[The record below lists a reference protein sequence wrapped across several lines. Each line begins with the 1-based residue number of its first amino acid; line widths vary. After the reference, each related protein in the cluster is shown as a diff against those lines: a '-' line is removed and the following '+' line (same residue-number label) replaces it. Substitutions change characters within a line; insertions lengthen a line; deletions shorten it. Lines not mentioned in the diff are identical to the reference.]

1 MTARRKVACRTLSL
15 SAALALMAGSA
26 AAQEVRAGQEV
37 RVGFLNTFT
46 GGGAVIGEEMKKAWE
61 LALEHLGGK
70 FGGLKA
76 VTFYGDDQLKPEAGI
91 AAVEKFLQQDKVHFV
106 AGPIWS
112 NVMVAVKDR
121 VLGSNAIL
129 VSTNAGPS
137 QLAGK
142 DCSPYFFSTSWQ
154 GDQVPEAMGQLMNGE
169 KLSDVLLMAPNYQ
182 AGKDVLAGFERFYQG
197 KISDRVLFKIGT
209 TDYQAEFASIRAKKP
224 GGVFVF
230 APGAMGTAFMK
241 QWAAAGLGKDIK
253 LYTVFVI
260 NHLNL
265 PAIGEAAIGSYFAD
279 YWNAE
284 SDAPGNRRFVKGY
297 IAKHK
302 AHPSHFAAQ
311 AYDAA
316 FLIDSGVKGVQGKVD
331 DRKALSAALRKAD
344 YESIRGRFSFNVNGF
359 PIQDYYK
366 FSVVK
371 GPGGAPAIKTEGV
384 VFKAH
389 KDAYHG
395 ECKATLQ

>member
-1 MTARRKVACRTLSL
+1 MKSRRSLTLASIL
-15 SAALALMAGSA
+15 ALAACPVLAPDA
-26 AAQEVRAGQEV
+26 RAQDV

-61 LALEHLGGK
+61 LALEHLGNK
-70 FGGLKA
+70 FGGLPA
-76 VTFYGDDQLKPEAGI
+76 VTIYADDQLKPDVGI
-91 AAVEKFLQQDKVHFV
+91 AAVEKLLQQDKVHFV

-112 NVMVAVKDR
+112 NVMVAIKDR
-121 VLGSNAIL
+121 VLNSNAIL

-154 GDQVPEAMGQLMNGE
+154 GDQVPEAMGELMNGE
-169 KLSDVLLMAPNYQ
+169 KLADVLLMAPNYQ
-182 AGKDVLAGFERFYQG
+182 AGKDVLAGFERFYKG
-197 KISDRVLFKIGT
+197 KVSDRIFFKIGT

-241 QWAAAGLGKDIK
+241 QWAASGLGNDIK

-260 NHLNL
+260 NHINL
-265 PAIGEAAIGSYFAD
+265 PPIGEAAVGSYFVD
-279 YWNAE
+279 YWNHE
-284 SDAPGNRRFVKGY
+284 SDAPASQRFIKGFM
-297 IAKHK
+297 AKHK
-302 AHPSHFAAQ
+302 VHPSHFAAQ

-316 FLIDSGVKGVQGKVD
+316 FLIDSGVKGAKGVS
-331 DRKALSAALRKAD
+331 DRKALAVAMRKAD
-344 YESIRGRFSFNVNGF
+344 YESIRGKFSFNVNGF

-366 FSVVK
+366 FSVIK
-371 GPGGAPAIKTEGV
+371 GAGGQPAIKTEGI
-384 VFKAH
+384 VFRQH

-395 ECKATLQ
+395 ECKARLQ

>member
-1 MTARRKVACRTLSL
+1 MKMRRALTLASSL
-15 SAALALMAGSA
+15 ALAAVPLVAQSA
-26 AAQEVRAGQEV
+26 RAQDV

-46 GGGAVIGEEMKKAWE
+46 GGGAVIGEEMRKAWE
-61 LALEHLGGK
+61 LALEHLGNK
-70 FGGLKA
+70 FGGLPA
-76 VTFYGDDQLKPEAGI
+76 VTIYADDQFKPDVGI
-91 AAVEKFLQQDKVHFV
+91 AVVEKLLQQDKVHFV

-112 NVMVAVKDR
+112 NVMVAIKDR
-121 VLGSNAIL
+121 VLNSNAIL

-142 DCSPYFFSTSWQ
+142 ECSPYFFSTSWQ
-154 GDQVPEAMGQLMNGE
+154 GDQVPEAMGELMNGE

-182 AGKDVLAGFERFYQG
+182 AGKDVLAGFERFYKG
-197 KISDRVLFKIGT
+197 KINDRILFKIGT
-209 TDYQAEFASIRAKKP
+209 SDYQAEFASIRAKKP

-241 QWAAAGLGKDIK
+241 QWAASGLGKEIK

-260 NHLNL
+260 NHINL
-265 PAIGEAAIGSYFAD
+265 PPIGDAAVGSYFAD
-279 YWNAE
+279 YWNHE
-284 SDAPGNRRFVKGY
+284 SSAPASQRFIKGFM
-297 IAKHK
+297 AKHK

-316 FLIDSGVKGVQGKVD
+316 FLIDSGVKGAKGVS
-331 DRKALSAALRKAD
+331 DRKALALAMRKAD
-344 YESIRGRFSFNVNGF
+344 YESIRGKFSFNVNGF

-371 GPGGAPAIKTEGV
+371 GADGQPAIKTEGV
-384 VFKAH
+384 VFRQH

-395 ECKATLQ
+395 ECKATLP

>member
-1 MTARRKVACRTLSL
+1 MTARRNAACRTLCL
-15 SAALALMAGSA
+15 TAALALSAGA
-26 AAQEVRAGQEV
+26 AGAQDV

-61 LALEHLGGK
+61 LALEHLQGKLGGM
-70 FGGLKA
+70 KA

-91 AAVEKFLQQDKVHFV
+91 AAVEKFLRQDKVHFV

-112 NVMVAVKDR
+112 NVMIAIKDR
-121 VLGSNAIL
+121 VLASNAIL

-137 QLAGK
+137 QLAGR

-169 KLSDVLLMAPNYQ
+169 KLADVLLMAPNYQ
-182 AGKDVLAGFERFYQG
+182 AGKDVLAGFERFYKG
-197 KISDRVLFKIGT
+197 KVSDRVLFKLGT
-209 TDYQAEFASIRAKKP
+209 TDYQAEFAAIRAKKP
-224 GGVFVF
+224 AGVFVF

-241 QWAAAGLGKDIK
+241 QWAAAGLGREIG

-260 NHLNL
+260 NHLSL
-265 PAIGEAAIGSYFAD
+265 PAVGESALGSYFAD

-284 SDAPGNRRFVKGY
+284 SSTPANRRFIKAFM
-297 IAKHK
+297 AKHK

-316 FLIDSGVKGVQGKVD
+316 FLIDSGVRGAKGKVD
-331 DRKALSAALRKAD
+331 DRKVLAAALRKAD
-344 YESIRGRFSFNVNGF
+344 YESIRGKFSFNVNGF

-384 VFKAH
+384 VFRAH

-395 ECKATLQ
+395 ACKAALQ

>member
-1 MTARRKVACRTLSL
+1 MKSTRVLAL
-15 SAALALMAGSA
+15 AALAAFA
-26 AAQEVRAGQEV
+26 ASHLPALVPDARAQDV

-61 LALEHLGGK
+61 LAMEHLGNK
-70 FGGLKA
+70 LGGLPA
-76 VTFYGDDQLKPEAGI
+76 VTIYADDQFKPDIGI
-91 AAVEKFLQQDKVHFV
+91 AAVEKLLQQDKVHFV

-112 NVMVAVKDR
+112 NVMMAIKDR
-121 VLGSNAIL
+121 VLASNAIL

-154 GDQVPEAMGQLMNGE
+154 GDQVPEAMGELMNGE

-182 AGKDVLAGFERFYQG
+182 AGKDVLAGFERFYKG
-197 KISDRVLFKIGT
+197 KIADRILFKIGT
-209 TDYQAEFASIRAKKP
+209 SDYQAEFASIRAKKP

-241 QWAAAGLGKDIK
+241 QWAASGLGKDIK

-265 PAIGEAAIGSYFAD
+265 APIGDAAIGSYFAD

-284 SDAPGNRRFVKGY
+284 ADTPANQRFVKGF

-316 FLIDSGVKGVQGKVD
+316 FLIDSGVKGAKGAS
-331 DRKALSAALRKAD
+331 DRKALSIAMRKAD
-344 YESIRGRFSFNVNGF
+344 YESIRGKFAFNVNGF

-371 GPGGAPAIKTEGV
+371 GVDGQPAIKTEGV
-384 VFKAH
+384 VFRQH
-389 KDAYHG
+389 KDAYSA

>member
-1 MTARRKVACRTLSL
+1 MTARRKAVCRTQCLTV
-15 SAALALMAGSA
+15 ALALSAGA
-26 AAQEVRAGQEV
+26 AGAQEV

-61 LALEHLGGK
+61 LALEHLQGK
-70 FGGLKA
+70 LGGLKA
-76 VTFYGDDQLKPEAGI
+76 ATFYGDDQLKPEAGI
-91 AAVEKFLQQDKVHFV
+91 AAVEKFLRQDKVHFV

-112 NVMVAVKDR
+112 NVMIAIKDR
-121 VLGSNAIL
+121 VFGSSAIL

-169 KLSDVLLMAPNYQ
+169 KLADVLLMAPNYQ
-182 AGKDVLAGFERFYQG
+182 AGKDVLAGFERFYKG
-197 KISDRVLFKIGT
+197 RVSDRILFKLGT
-209 TDYQAEFASIRAKKP
+209 TDYQAEFAAIRAKKP

-241 QWAAAGLGKDIK
+241 QWAAAGLGREIK

-265 PAIGEAAIGSYFAD
+265 SAIGEAALGSYFAD

-284 SDAPGNRRFVKGY
+284 SDAPANRRFVKGF

-316 FLIDSGVKGVQGKVD
+316 FLIDSGVKGAAGKVD
-331 DRKALSAALRKAD
+331 ERKALATALRKAG
-344 YESIRGRFSFNVNGF
+344 YESIRGKFSFNVNGF

-371 GPGGAPAIKTEGV
+371 GPGGAPAIKTDGV

-389 KDAYHG
+389 KDAYHKD
-395 ECKATLQ
+395 CRMQF

>member
-26 AAQEVRAGQEV
+26 AAQEARAGQEV

-112 NVMVAVKDR
+112 NVMVAVRDR

-209 TDYQAEFASIRAKKP
+209 TDYQAEVASIRAKTP

-284 SDAPGNRRFVKGY
+284 SEAPGNQRFVKGY

-316 FLIDSGVKGVQGKVD
+316 FLIDSGVKGVQDKVD

-344 YESIRGRFSFNVNGF
+344 YESIHGKFSFNVNGF

-395 ECKATLQ
+395 ECRATLQ

>member
-1 MTARRKVACRTLSL
+1 MAAVRTAATRSL
-15 SAALALMAGSA
+15 CLA
-26 AAQEVRAGQEV
+26 AAMAAFAGPASAQAV

-70 FGGLKA
+70 FGGMKA

-91 AAVEKFLQQDKVHFV
+91 AAVEKFLQQDKVHVV

-112 NVMVAVKDR
+112 NVMVAIKDR
-121 VLGSNAIL
+121 VFGSNAIL

-154 GDQVPEAMGQLMNGE
+154 GDQVPEAMGELMNAE

-182 AGKDVLAGFERFYQG
+182 AGKDVLAGFERFYKG
-197 KISDRVLFKIGT
+197 KVSDRIFFKIGT

-265 PAIGEAAIGSYFAD
+265 PAIGDSAVGSYFAD

-284 SDAPGNRRFVKGY
+284 SDAPANQRFVKGFV
-297 IAKHK
+297 AKYK

-316 FLIDSGVKGVQGKVD
+316 FLIDSGVKGASGKVD
-331 DRKALSAALRKAD
+331 DRKALALALRKAN
-344 YESIRGRFSFNVNGF
+344 YESIRGTFSFNVNGF

-384 VFKAH
+384 VFKQH

>member
-1 MTARRKVACRTLSL
+1 MAVFRTLRL
-15 SAALALMAGSA
+15 AAALALVHGA
-26 AAQEVRAGQEV
+26 AHAQDV

-46 GGGAVIGEEMKKAWE
+46 GGGAIIGEEMKKAWE
-61 LALEHLGGK
+61 LALEHLDGKLGGM
-70 FGGLKA
+70 KA

-112 NVMVAVKDR
+112 NVMIAIKDR
-121 VLGSNAIL
+121 VLGSSAIL

-142 DCSPYFFSTSWQ
+142 ECSPYFFSTSWQ
-154 GDQVPEAMGQLMNGE
+154 GDQVPEAMGQLMNDE
-169 KLSDVLLMAPNYQ
+169 KLKDVLLMAPNYQ
-182 AGKDVLAGFERFYQG
+182 AGKDVLAGFERFYKG
-197 KISDRVLFKIGT
+197 KVNDRIFFKIGA
-209 TDYQAEFASIRAKKP
+209 TDFQAEFASIRAKNP

-241 QWAAAGLGKDIK
+241 QWAASGLGKDIK

-260 NHLNL
+260 NHINL
-265 PAIGEAAIGSYFAD
+265 PSIGEAAVGSYFAD
-279 YWNAE
+279 YWNHE
-284 SDAPGNRRFVKGY
+284 SDAPASQRFIKGFM
-297 IAKHK
+297 AKHN

-316 FLIDSGVKGVQGKVD
+316 FLIDSGVKGAKGVS
-331 DRKALSAALRKAD
+331 DRKALAMALRKAD
-344 YESIRGRFSFNVNGF
+344 YESIRGKFSFNVNGF

-371 GPGGAPAIKTEGV
+371 GPSGAPAIKTEGV
-384 VFKAH
+384 VFKQH
-389 KDAYHG
+389 KDAYYA

>member
-1 MTARRKVACRTLSL
+1 MAAPRTVAYRTLCFT
-15 SAALALMAGSA
+15 AALALSAGA
-26 AAQEVRAGQEV
+26 ANAQEV

-46 GGGAVIGEEMKKAWE
+46 GGGAVIGEEMRKAWE
-61 LALEHLGGK
+61 LALEHLDGK

-91 AAVEKFLQQDKVHFV
+91 AAVEKFLRQDKVHFV

-112 NVMVAVKDR
+112 NVMIAVKNR

-142 DCSPYFFSTSWQ
+142 ECSPYFFSTSWQ

-182 AGKDVLAGFERFYQG
+182 AGKDVLAGFERFYKG
-197 KISDRVLFKIGT
+197 KVSDHVLFKIGT

-241 QWAAAGLGKDIK
+241 QWAAAGLGKEIK

-260 NHLNL
+260 NHVNL
-265 PAIGEAAIGSYFAD
+265 PAIGESAIGSYFAD

-284 SDAPGNRRFVKGY
+284 SDAPGNQRFLKGFL
-297 IAKHK
+297 AKHK

-316 FLIDSGVKGVQGKVD
+316 FLIDSGVKGARGKVD
-331 DRKALSAALRKAD
+331 DRKALAVALRKAD
-344 YESIRGRFSFNVNGF
+344 YESIRGKFSFNVNGF

-371 GPGGAPAIKTEGV
+371 GASGALSIKTEGL
-384 VFKAH
+384 VFRQH
-389 KDAYHG
+389 KDAYHA
-395 ECKATLQ
+395 ECKASVQ